1 MSVISHFRYQQ
12 NVCIPISFLLIFFTA
27 KDLISVYRIISFGEK
42 VSFCK
47 KFLYNVKTCKVI
59 LDGTSKKVLDN
70 TVFNI
75 HLEGRRPDKA
85 RERKKR
91 NDEKQ
96 YKKQGKNKE
105 CKTRTFQQTL
115 PVIFTIASSSQY
127 MAFADALSSFYSVVP
142 IIQIQPVT
150 KDNRSQ
156 TPLKQKESNRGR
168 GQIIST
174 A

>member
-42 VSFCK
+42 VSFSK

-96 YKKQGKNKE
+96 YKK
-105 CKTRTFQQTL
+105 
-115 PVIFTIASSSQY
+115 
-127 MAFADALSSFYSVVP
+127 
-142 IIQIQPVT
+142 
-150 KDNRSQ
+150 
-156 TPLKQKESNRGR
+156 
-168 GQIIST
+168 
-174 A
+174 

>member
-1 MSVISHFRYQQ
+1 MPAKCLYTD
-12 NVCIPISFLLIFFTA
+12 FLSSDFFTA

-42 VSFCK
+42 VSFSK
-47 KFLYNVKTCKVI
+47 KFLYYNVKTCKVI

-96 YKKQGKNKE
+96 YKK
-105 CKTRTFQQTL
+105 
-115 PVIFTIASSSQY
+115 
-127 MAFADALSSFYSVVP
+127 
-142 IIQIQPVT
+142 
-150 KDNRSQ
+150 
-156 TPLKQKESNRGR
+156 
-168 GQIIST
+168 
-174 A
+174 